1 MRVFAAEGRAVLAV
15 VLAVTI
21 APAVQAQ
28 EREPEPI
35 SRFVVDA
42 RGALP
47 RFPADPATA
56 SAIDVTTDNL
66 PKRGLGLSFGAHL
79 YPIRG
84 KVTLGIG
91 AELLTTRASHTLP
104 AAQEGGADGPT
115 VKARLVVFSPQ
126 LSLNF
131 GSSRGWSYVSAGI
144 GRAIYTTEQETDP
157 VTDPQSKPR
166 DLNYGGGARWFAQ
179 PHLAFTFDLRWHR
192 VDAQDAIAGRPAYG
206 QTRIVVF
213 SAGISVK

>member
-1 MRVFAAEGRAVLAV
+1 VLAF
-15 VLAVTI
+15 VLAITI

-28 EREPEPI
+28 EREAEPI

-47 RFPADPATA
+47 KFPADPATA
-56 SAIDVTTDNL
+56 SSIDVTTDNL
-66 PKRGLGLSFGAHL
+66 PRRGLGLSFGAHV
-79 YPIRG
+79 YPLRG
-84 KVTLGIG
+84 KVTLGVG
-91 AELLTTRASHTLP
+91 AEVLIAGASRTLP

-115 VKARLVVFSPQ
+115 VKAHLVVLSPQ

-144 GRAIYTTEQETDP
+144 GRANYTTEQDTQP
-157 VTDPQSKPR
+157 VADATSKPR

-192 VDAQDAIAGRPAYG
+192 IAAQDAISGRPAYG
-206 QTRIVVF
+206 QTRIIVL

>member
-1 MRVFAAEGRAVLAV
+1 MRVLGRAVLAF
-15 VLAVTI
+15 VLATTI
-21 APAVQAQ
+21 GPAAQAQ
-28 EREPEPI
+28 ERESEPI
-35 SRFVVDA
+35 SRFVLDA

-66 PKRGLGLSFGAHL
+66 PKRGLGISFGAHV
-79 YPIRG
+79 YPLRG
-84 KVTLGIG
+84 KVTLGVG
-91 AELLTTRASHTLP
+91 AEMLITHASHTLP
-104 AAQEGGADGPT
+104 PAQQGGADGPT
-115 VKARLVVFSPQ
+115 AKARFSVFSPQ
-126 LSLNF
+126 VSLNF
-131 GSSRGWSYVSAGI
+131 GSSRGWSYVSVGL
-144 GRAIYTTEQETDP
+144 GRANLTFEQETDP
-157 VTDPQSKPR
+157 VPDAQSKPR

-192 VDAQDAIAGRPAYG
+192 VAAQEATAAGRPAYG

>member
-1 MRVFAAEGRAVLAV
+1 MRVFGRAVLAF

-28 EREPEPI
+28 ERDSEPI
-35 SRFVVDA
+35 SRFVLDA
-42 RGALP
+42 RGTLP

-56 SAIDVTTDNL
+56 TAIDVTTDNL
-66 PKRGLGLSFGAHL
+66 PTRGLGLSLGAHL

-91 AELLTTRASHTLP
+91 AEMLLGRASRTLP

-115 VKARLVVFSPQ
+115 VKTRFSVLSPQ
-126 LSLNF
+126 ISLNF
-131 GSSRGWSYVSAGI
+131 GSNRGWSYVSVGI
-144 GRAIYTTEQETDP
+144 GRANYTTEQETDP
-157 VTDPQSKPR
+157 VADATSKPR

-192 VDAQDAIAGRPAYG
+192 LAAQEAIAGRPAYG

>member
-1 MRVFAAEGRAVLAV
+1 MRVLGRAVLAF

-21 APAVQAQ
+21 APAAQAQ
-28 EREPEPI
+28 ERESEPI

-56 SAIDVTTDNL
+56 SSIDVTTDNL
-66 PKRGLGLSFGAHL
+66 PKRGLGFSLGAHV
-79 YPIRG
+79 YPLRG
-84 KVTLGIG
+84 KVTLGLG
-91 AELLTTRASHTLP
+91 AEMLISHASRTLP
-104 AAQEGGADGPT
+104 AAEEGGADGPT
-115 VKARLVVFSPQ
+115 VKARLSVFSPQ
-126 LSLNF
+126 MSLNF
-131 GSSRGWSYVSAGI
+131 GSSRGWSYVSVGL
-144 GRAIYTTEQETDP
+144 GRANLTTEEETHP
-157 VTDPQSKPR
+157 VVDASTKPR

-192 VDAQDAIAGRPAYG
+192 VAAQDAIAGRPAYG

>member
-1 MRVFAAEGRAVLAV
+1 MRVLGRV
-15 VLAVTI
+15 VLAFVLASTI

-42 RGALP
+42 RGVLP

-56 SAIDVTTDNL
+56 SAIDVTTDNM
-66 PKRGLGLSFGAHL
+66 PGRGLGVSFGAHV

-84 KVTLGIG
+84 KVTLGLG
-91 AELLTTRASHTLP
+91 AEMVITHASRTLP

-115 VKARLVVFSPQ
+115 VKARFSVFSPQ
-126 LSLNF
+126 VSLNF
-131 GSSRGWSYVSAGI
+131 GSNRGWSYVSAGL
-144 GRAIYTTEQETDP
+144 GRATLTFEQETDP
-157 VTDPQSKPR
+157 VSDAPSKPR

-179 PHLAFTFDLRWHR
+179 PHLAFNFDLRWHR
-192 VDAQDAIAGRPAYG
+192 VAAQAATAGRPAYG

>member
-1 MRVFAAEGRAVLAV
+1 MRVLGRAVLAV

-21 APAVQAQ
+21 APAAQAQ
-28 EREPEPI
+28 ERESEPI
-35 SRFVVDA
+35 SRFVLDA

-47 RFPADPATA
+47 RFPADPDTAT
-56 SAIDVTTDNL
+56 AIDVTTDNM
-66 PKRGLGLSFGAHL
+66 PTRGLGVSLGAHV
-79 YPIRG
+79 YPVRG

-91 AELLTTRASHTLP
+91 AELLTARASRTLAP
-104 AAQEGGADGPT
+104 AQEGGADGPT
-115 VKARLVVFSPQ
+115 VKARFTVLSPQ
-126 LSLNF
+126 VSLNF
-131 GSSRGWSYVSAGI
+131 GSSKGWSYVSVGM
-144 GRAIYTTEQETDP
+144 GRANLTFEQEADP
-157 VTDPQSKPR
+157 VTDAQSTPR

-192 VDAQDAIAGRPAYG
+192 VAAQEAIAGRPAYG